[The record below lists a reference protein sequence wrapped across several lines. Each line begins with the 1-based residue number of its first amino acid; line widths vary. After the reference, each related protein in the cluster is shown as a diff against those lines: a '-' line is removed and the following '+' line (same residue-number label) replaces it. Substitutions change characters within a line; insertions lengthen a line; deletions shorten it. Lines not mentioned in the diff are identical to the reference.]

1 MKWFVVLPQTLQ
13 KAWCCLVHTLFVLV
27 LQELR
32 AMSRAVLPL
41 MLKVLRVRV
50 FCLADLRLGHRDRDG
65 VRDRVGAEP
74 VGGGHPERELAG
86 LGRRSGQ
93 DSRGCVQG

>member
-1 MKWFVVLPQTLQ
+1 VKWFVVLPQTLQ

-41 MLKVLRVRV
+41 MLTVLRVRV
-50 FCLADLRLGHRDRDG
+50 SCLADLRLGHGDRDR

-74 VGGGHPERELAG
+74 VRGGHTEREPAG
-86 LGRRSGQ
+86 LGRCSGQ
-93 DSRGCVQG
+93 DSCGGIQG